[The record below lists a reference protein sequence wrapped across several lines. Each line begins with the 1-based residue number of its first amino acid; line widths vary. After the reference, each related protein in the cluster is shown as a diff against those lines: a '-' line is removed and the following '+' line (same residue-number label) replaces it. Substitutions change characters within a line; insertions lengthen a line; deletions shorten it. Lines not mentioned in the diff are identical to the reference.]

1 MNAVDPY
8 RVLGVEASWTLDEI
22 EARYRELVL
31 QYHPDLHRQEGPEA
45 VATAEHRTVLLNDA
59 MARLRKEHPAAGYAA
74 AGGGFSTGN
83 GSSAGGGATKTGGF
97 GGFSEPDTSTWTTG
111 PNGEDFGIK
120 FQWPP
125 PPEEE
130 FKPKRQQPCPFCGEV
145 FEDLPTFEA
154 HLGAEHG
161 WDYRNATPRLTK
173 RRKKRKLHRGP
184 KFSKGESYVEILA
197 MISCVALIGL
207 SIWYRTTQVS
217 AFARTILDPFIF
229 MLVAF
234 SAVIL
239 FRLAFWHRGK

>member
-59 MARLRKEHPAAGYAA
+59 MARVRKEHPAHRYASA
-74 AGGGFSTGN
+74 AGSPGRENGNTSGGAGSTTTSGHPGFSD
-83 GSSAGGGATKTGGF
+83 
-97 GGFSEPDTSTWTTG
+97 PDTSSWTTG
-111 PNGEDFGIK
+111 PDGEDFGIK
-120 FQWPP
+120 YQWPP

-145 FEDLPTFEA
+145 FDELPIFEA
-154 HLGAEHG
+154 HLNGEHG
-161 WDYRNATPRLTK
+161 WDYRNAKPRQSK
-173 RRKKRKLHRGP
+173 RRKRHRLHRGP
-184 KFSKGESYVEILA
+184 KFSKSESYLEVLA
-197 MISCVALIGL
+197 MASCVVLIGV
-207 SIWYRTTQVS
+207 SIWYRASQVS

-234 SAVIL
+234 CAVIA
-239 FRLAFWHRGK
+239 FRIAFWRKR